1 MLRNGPSGVDW
12 NNARLFRFLPMRQV
26 FDVARDF
33 LYNIGFRPG
42 GRHRGKI
49 STIEQLGDFIATRA
63 AFVSQKTLY
72 GYVQTRMGMN
82 YAKNFQDEV
91 FLASLNIAKMH
102 VFAACLSDLAIYAV
116 AEATAGAH
124 ISHETCRAIARQCFR
139 SAIEENKK
147 FAPTVR
153 WASDAVGEFEER
165 LKDTIW
171 EFGALKPENF
181 TRSPRALVRWS
192 PIAPELKK
200 HDTEI
205 VENSIKFAW
214 LEVREELRRRID
226 RQAIASEAPP

>member
-1 MLRNGPSGVDW
+1 MLRNGPSGMDW
-12 NNARLFRFLPMRQV
+12 NNARLFGFPPIRQV
-26 FDVARDF
+26 FD
-33 LYNIGFRPG
+33 IGFRPG

-124 ISHETCRAIARQCFR
+124 ISHETCRDIARQCFR

-147 FAPTVR
+147 SKNA
-153 WASDAVGEFEER
+153 
-165 LKDTIW
+165 
-171 EFGALKPENF
+171 
-181 TRSPRALVRWS
+181 
-192 PIAPELKK
+192 
-200 HDTEI
+200 
-205 VENSIKFAW
+205 
-214 LEVREELRRRID
+214 
-226 RQAIASEAPP
+226 